1 MLNRLLKKV
10 KNKFYNRKH
19 HTNIASFRAD
29 LSAKYGIGV
38 LIGRDTVVGRTVTI
52 GDYSYVNSDSSVE
65 NCDIGKFCSISSGVY
80 INPAEHEIKSRSTYP
95 LFPSKRI
102 QERVHI
108 GNDVLI
114 SLNVIVLE
122 GVSIGDGAV
131 IGAGAVVTK
140 NVKPYEIVGGVP
152 AHNIGWRHEPPKVI
166 VDNHAYNWWDFD
178 IDTIKKNENFFNGDT
193 DAFVHN

>member
-114 SLNVIVLE
+114 SLNVIILE